1 MKIKNMK
8 KIFTITL
15 LLISL
20 NLSAQDL
27 TDNLKVWNSVSASYK
42 INSDFKAG
50 ISQLFAFNLSPTTY
64 SFSQTRLGLSYKIKR
79 RMYAEG
85 GYVRGLFSESNALRR
100 QNATAGWFNTLAVDR
115 VYGNFSYKHDI
126 VKRVS
131 LKHEFEF
138 QYFFP
143 DIEKF
148 KSRSIYSARI
158 AYNVRNSSVTPYLE
172 NQLFYYAGGTILS
185 NGIKRNRIKLGLSFK
200 PLKDVPVSTT
210 LYYMYQDEFK
220 TEALSAN
227 DYSVVGLHLSFQ
239 IK

>member
-1 MKIKNMK
+1 MK
-8 KIFTITL
+8 KLIGISTL
-15 LLISL
+15 LLSL

-27 TDNLKVWNSVSASYK
+27 TNNLKSWNSVSVSYK
-42 INSDFKAG
+42 IDSNFKAKF
-50 ISQLFAFNLSPTTY
+50 SQLFAFNLSPTNY
-64 SFSQTRLGLSYKIKR
+64 SFSQTGIGLSYKIKKNI
-79 RMYAEG
+79 YIEG
-85 GYVRGLFSESNALRR
+85 GYVRGLFNESNALRR

-158 AYNVRNSSVTPYLE
+158 AYNIRSSSVTPYLE

-220 TEALSAN
+220 TEPLSAN

>member
-1 MKIKNMK
+1 MKNL
-8 KIFTITL
+8 FGITL
-15 LLISL
+15 LLLSL

-50 ISQLFAFNLSPTTY
+50 LSQLFAFNISPTTY
-64 SFSQTRLGLSYKIKR
+64 SFSQTNLSLSYKIKR
-79 RMYAEG
+79 RLYVQG
-85 GYVRGLFSESNALRR
+85 GYARGLFNESNALRR
-100 QNATAGWFNTLAVDR
+100 QNATTGWFNTLAVDR
-115 VYGNFSYKHDI
+115 VYGNFSYKHGI
-126 VKRVS
+126 VKRLS

-143 DIEKF
+143 DIEKY
-148 KSRSIYSARI
+148 KTRSIYSARLS
-158 AYNVRNSSVTPYLE
+158 YNIRKSSLTPYVE
-172 NQLFYYAGGTILS
+172 NQLFYYAGGTRIS

-220 TEALSAN
+220 TELLSAN